1 MSPIAGYTTEVTVAA
16 SVRKVTDMLAKAGA
30 NTITSELNERGLITG
45 MSFGIKTEFGWIP
58 FRLPIRVD
66 GVQAT
71 LKRDKVP
78 PRYQTQEHAARVAWR
93 IAHDWLRAQ
102 LALIDAG
109 MTTLPEVM
117 FPYAI
122 VGNDQ
127 TAFEHYVTQQRA
139 IEAGGRE

>member
-1 MSPIAGYTTEVTVAA
+1 MPIAAYTTTVTVE
-16 SVRKVTDMLAKAGA
+16 SSLRKITDMLAKAGA
-30 NTITSELNERGLITG
+30 NTITTDWELSGITTGL
-45 MSFGIKTEFGWIP
+45 SFGIQTEFGWIP

-78 PRYQTQEHAARVAWR
+78 PRYQTKEHAARVAWR

-122 VGNDQ
+122 VGNDT
-127 TAFEHYVTQQRA
+127 TAFEHYVSQQRA